1 MAAGGGGE
9 GRAGR
14 PGAAAIP
21 ISRLGAPPA
30 LWRRR
35 TARRAFPRSLRRA
48 PGHKGL
54 EGKHGE
60 RLRLRSGRRARAAW
74 SGLPG
79 RSRTRR
85 NRALG
90 RRVGRGA
97 ALLPLPS
104 PSLNGRNGLA
114 GRGGRAGRRRCA
126 GGRRASG
133 RRLHF
138 PSRALMAAAGLLFLR
153 AERGLTSEDAR
164 GLLHEFFLP
173 SARFS
178 AEARR
183 SSSLESFSDV
193 IAIVFR
199 KRKAD
204 PSTKCY
210 IVCILLL
217 EIRNVVLGEE

>member
-9 GRAGR
+9 ARAGR

-21 ISRLGAPPA
+21 DSRLAAPPA

-35 TARRAFPRSLRRA
+35 TEPRAFPRSLRRA

-60 RLRLRSGRRARAAW
+60 RQRLRSGRRAEATW
-74 SGLPG
+74 SGLPD

-97 ALLPLPS
+97 ALLPLPL

-114 GRGGRAGRRRCA
+114 GRGGQGAGAALSFAERPA
-126 GGRRASG
+126 G
-133 RRLHF
+133 RLHF
-138 PSRALMAAAGLLFLR
+138 PSCALMAGAGPLFLR
-153 AERGLTSEDAR
+153 AERGLASGDAR
-164 GLLHEFFLP
+164 GLLHEFFLQC
-173 SARFS
+173 ARFS

-193 IAIVFR
+193 ISIVFH

-204 PSTKCY
+204 PSAKYYT
-210 IVCILLL
+210 VCSLLL
-217 EIRNVVLGEE
+217 EIRNVVLEEG

>member
-1 MAAGGGGE
+1 MRGGRGVREQQPFPTPGWARRPPSGAGARRGARSRVPSDARQDTKGWRESTESGCASGAAGGPE
-9 GRAGR
+9 R
-14 PGAAAIP
+14 PGADCRAGVGLA
-21 ISRLGAPPA
+21 G
-30 LWRRR
+30 
-35 TARRAFPRSLRRA
+35 TARWGAGWGVVRPSCPSLRPPSTAVTASRA
-48 PGHKGL
+48 
-54 EGKHGE
+54 E
-60 RLRLRSGRRARAAW
+60 
-74 SGLPG
+74 
-79 RSRTRR
+79 
-85 NRALG
+85 
-90 RRVGRGA
+90 VGAQGAGA
-97 ALLPLPS
+97 ALAVAVRP
-104 PSLNGRNGLA
+104 A
-114 GRGGRAGRRRCA
+114 G
-126 GGRRASG
+126 
-133 RRLHF
+133 RLHF

-204 PSTKCY
+204 LSAKCY
-210 IVCILLL
+210 VVCILLL